1 MEDLIDFSDPKP
13 AKTENFN
20 GDDLICF
27 GEEQKQ
33 EYRNPHNLLDI
44 SDDEAEALDASFE
57 KASPYGPIEP
67 G

>member
-1 MEDLIDFSDPKP
+1 
-13 AKTENFN
+13 
-20 GDDLICF
+20 LICF